1 MNPDSLLVALTV
13 LDTYS
18 ANFALCIDD
27 VSEHTISS
35 YEYSEKHVIEWNQLD
50 LNQEITLFVND
61 KLLYNI
67 SGHLVVSLNIV
78 SSIGPN
84 VRIFDRMPATDVEV
98 ACYNVK
104 DFDT

>member
-61 KLLYNI
+61 KLLYSV
-67 SGHLVVSLNIV
+67 SGQLVVRLKIV
-78 SSIGPN
+78 SPIGQN
-84 VRIFDRMPATDVEV
+84 ARIFDRMPATDIEV
-98 ACYNVK
+98 ASYKVN